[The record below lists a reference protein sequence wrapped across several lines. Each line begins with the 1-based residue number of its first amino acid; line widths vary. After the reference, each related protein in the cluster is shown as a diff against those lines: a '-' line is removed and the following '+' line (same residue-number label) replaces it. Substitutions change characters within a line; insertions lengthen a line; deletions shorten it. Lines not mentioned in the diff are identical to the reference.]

1 MPFHLSNAGLDVRIQ
16 CGFGCKYQKRFYRN
30 WIQSK
35 DLLSTRITVQET
47 DLQIFTDRPLDKGFL
62 KEKVHLYR
70 RQIED
75 YISKDRRFLTSLK
88 PIEVELKAPLI
99 IREMAKSAKKA
110 SVGPMAA
117 VAGGLAEFL
126 GRDLLSKGYKDI
138 IIENGGDIF
147 LAIRKTCKVG
157 IYTGKSRLFKGL
169 KLKINP
175 QDTPL
180 GICTSSGTVG
190 HSLSFGLADAVV
202 ILSKRASLADAVA
215 TATANR
221 VRTREDLQEAVDFAK
236 SVKGILGVMIIIK
249 NNLISWGKVKFV
261 T

>member
-1 MPFHLSNAGLDVRIQ
+1 MKTIE
-16 CGFGCKYQKRFYRN
+16 YQKRFYRDWMKN
-30 WIQSK
+30 K
-35 DLLSTRITVQET
+35 DLCSTHIVVQET
-47 DLQIFTDRPLDKGFL
+47 DLQVFTDRPLDKGFL
-62 KEKVHLYR
+62 SEKVHLYR
-70 RQIED
+70 RKIED

-99 IREMAKSAKKA
+99 VREMAESAKKA

-117 VAGGLAEFL
+117 VAGTLAEFL
-126 GRDLLSKGYKDI
+126 GRDLLKKGYKDI

-147 LAIRKTCKVG
+147 MVTSKRRKIG
-157 IYTGKSRLFKGL
+157 IYAGRS
-169 KLKINP
+169 KLWNKLCLEIRSK
-175 QDTPL
+175 DTPL

-215 TATANR
+215 TATANQ
-221 VRTREDLQEAVDFAK
+221 VRQREDLQEAVDFAK
-236 SVKGILGVMIIIK
+236 SVKGISGIIIIIK
-249 NNLISWGKVKFV
+249 NSLISWGKVKFV